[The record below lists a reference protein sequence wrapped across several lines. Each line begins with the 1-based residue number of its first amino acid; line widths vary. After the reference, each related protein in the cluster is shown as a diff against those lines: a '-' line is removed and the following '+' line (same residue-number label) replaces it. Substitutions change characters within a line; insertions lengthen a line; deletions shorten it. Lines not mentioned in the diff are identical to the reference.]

1 MIPAFGYEKRLYS
14 VLMLS
19 SPLTES
25 IGFFGRYRTANQ
37 SVIYFAH
44 SQMFG
49 MFCVYRL
56 YQFRVY
62 ALASSLPYRER
73 HSVNTMPN
81 ISNQTQ
87 NTHHNVTW
95 YTHWIFFGR
104 HTQTPI
110 RNVIRNTNTNSR
122 CNAKKKNLL
131 VQVCFLLI
139 YAIRIWCCF
148 DLLFCCVCFRL
159 RHKIESTLESMW
171 LCVVYDILILLSISL
186 MCLGDLFSLFAFH
199 TPYMVAIRIFFSF
212 SFLSQTTTTNQN
224 SHIEN

>member
-1 MIPAFGYEKRLYS
+1 MNIFFFLFSISMKITSCRAFIFFLFTLIFSSRKQLRFIFSLRVIKIGVPVRISDVYGNIQWIFMIPAFGYEKRLYS

-19 SPLTES
+19 SPLSES
-25 IGFFGRYRTANQ
+25 IGLFGRYRTANQ

-95 YTHWIFFGR
+95 YITHWIFFGR

-148 DLLFCCVCFRL
+148 DLLC
-159 RHKIESTLESMW
+159 
-171 LCVVYDILILLSISL
+171 
-186 MCLGDLFSLFAFH
+186 LFSAS
-199 TPYMVAIRIFFSF
+199 A
-212 SFLSQTTTTNQN
+212 
-224 SHIEN
+224 